1 MCGTFVSHI
10 FYYNA
15 LVDLADSAD
24 LYHRNGRN
32 PFYLREIVL
41 KNVRNKSAQSAKS
54 ERGFSQKK
62 ICENP

>member
-15 LVDLADSAD
+15 LADLADSAD

-41 KNVRNKSAQSAKS
+41 KNVRNKSAQSVKS
-54 ERGFSQKK
+54 AREFSQKK